1 MNPCRPIKQSASS
14 EDHHIAANLY
24 SPDVRAPAPVVVVCH
39 GAGGWKEDLEELC
52 QCLSGAGYA
61 ALALDMS
68 GHGESEGPRWYLDMP
83 QWSRDISAAI
93 DFAESSPKLDAAR
106 VAVWGFSSGGTAMY
120 EAALK
125 DSRIKVLIGLDAT
138 ISSQGIPWGARL
150 FLGALHGLGK
160 IKKRLTGR
168 DLRLDIH
175 KAIQAGEVIGNP
187 ELNRACLNDART
199 LEPYRDYPFPG
210 GSQGWFIDTY
220 RRIDKISVPTLIIW
234 GEADKLD
241 PVSSAHLTD
250 RLLTCEKRLE
260 IIPGNG
266 HIGYRDV
273 NKSRVFD
280 ATIDWLN
287 AHL

>member
-1 MNPCRPIKQSASS
+1 MSSCQSVSFSS
-14 EDHHIAANLY
+14 GNHRIAANLY
-24 SPDVRAPAPVVVVCH
+24 PPDFRAPAPVVVVCH

-93 DFAESSPKLDAAR
+93 DFAESCPELDATR

-138 ISSQGIPWGARL
+138 ISSQGIPRGARV
-150 FLGALHGLGK
+150 FLGTLHGLGK

-175 KAIQAGEVIGNP
+175 KAIQAGEVIGDP

-220 RRIDKISVPTLIIW
+220 RRIDKISVPTLTIW
-234 GEADKLD
+234 GEADALD
-241 PVSSAHLTD
+241 PVNSAYQTD
-250 RLLTCEKRLE
+250 RMLTCEKRLE
-260 IIPGNG
+260 IITGNG

-273 NKSRVFD
+273 NKARVFD
-280 ATIDWLN
+280 ATIDWLS
-287 AHL
+287 AHI